1 LVFNLKSKTLDKF
14 RVIIFLILFL
24 LLGCSKPKPFNA
36 LSPNDSTLIF
46 MQKAENIKLPYKLR
60 LAYTKN
66 AVAFLI
72 KEKNDSLNSSN
83 LLRMAHNFYLLNS
96 WEDLKEISHSVLE
109 KSKQKKDA
117 YFIGHAYKLL
127 GTYYLNISYNDS
139 AYYYFLKSEKK
150 FVELN
155 AQREICDIYIQK
167 ALLKY
172 YINDYLGSQA
182 SCINAL
188 KIAKRHSYILNEY
201 DCYMYLQ
208 LNLFEL
214 HDYKSAIEY
223 CNKSILLVKNNPSIF
238 KPQDLAFSLK
248 AIGNNY
254 YKWGKNKEAIK
265 YYERALL
272 KKNLAICY
280 KTFYCNL
287 IDNYGEALLNSGKI
301 KNVEKLLFFSN
312 RIRDSLHINQCK
324 NYNRLYI
331 SQYYQA
337 TKQLEKAKQFAQE
350 AYNLSK
356 SYRNAG
362 DILLSLKQLAK
373 VDTMNALKYSQEYIR
388 ISDSMQHLERIT
400 RNKFAKI
407 AYETEEITNEKE
419 QAIKQKWIFLNITVV
434 LWLVGI
440 LLFIIILQRNKQKE
454 MRLLQDQQKANEEIY
469 QLIQNQQTKID
480 EGRQIEKK
488 RIAQDLHDGIMNRLA
503 STRLNLHV
511 IAEKPS
517 VESLKKCLPF
527 IDGIQDIE
535 KEIRNI
541 AHDLNSNA
549 FANKTSFIAVVE
561 LFIEEQK
568 SISNSKYHLEID
580 TSINWEQIEGY
591 KKIHLFRIL
600 QESIQNIEKHAKAK
614 NIIVSILKVE
624 NQLLIEIFDDGNGFT
639 LKRKKK
645 GIGLQNIF
653 SRAKCCN
660 GSADIKSKI
669 NEGTTVIVK
678 IPI

>member
-1 LVFNLKSKTLDKF
+1 MDKF
-14 RVIIFLILFL
+14 RVIIFLMLIL
-24 LLGCSKPKPFNA
+24 LLGCSKSKPSNSV
-36 LSPNDSTLIF
+36 SPNDSTIIF
-46 MQKAENIKLPYKLR
+46 MERAENIKLPYKLR
-60 LAYTKN
+60 LAHTKN
-66 AVAFLI
+66 AVTSLI

-83 LLRMAHNFYLLNS
+83 LLRMAQNFYLLNS
-96 WEDLKEISHSVLE
+96 WENLKKTGYSVLE
-109 KSKQKKDA
+109 KSKEKKDN

-127 GTYYLNISYNDS
+127 GIYYLNISYNDS

-150 FVELN
+150 FIELN
-155 AQREICDIYIQK
+155 AQKEICDIYIQK
-167 ALLKY
+167 ALLNY

-182 SCINAL
+182 SCIKAL
-188 KIAKRHSYILNEY
+188 KIAKRLHYVLYEY

-208 LNLFEL
+208 LNLSEL

-223 CNKSILLVKNNPSIF
+223 CNKSIVLVQNNPSIL

-254 YKWGKNKEAIK
+254 FKWGKIKEAIK
-265 YYERALL
+265 YYELALL
-272 KKNLAICY
+272 KKNLAVRY
-280 KTFYCNL
+280 QTFYCNL
-287 IDNYGEALLNSGKI
+287 LDNYCQVLLKTGNI
-301 KNVEKLLFFSN
+301 KNVENLLFLTSK
-312 RIRDSLHINQCK
+312 IRDSLNINQCK

-331 SQYYQA
+331 SQYYQY
-337 TKQLEKAKQFAQE
+337 TNQLENAKFFAQE
-350 AYNLSK
+350 AYRLSK

-362 DILLSLKQLAK
+362 DILLSLKQLTK
-373 VDTMNALKYSQEYIR
+373 VDTINALKYSQEYIR
-388 ISDSMQHLERIT
+388 ISDSMQQLERVT

-407 AYETEEITNEKE
+407 AYETEEITTEKDK
-419 QAIKQKWIFLNITVV
+419 AVKQKWIFLSIAI
-434 LWLVGI
+434 LLLLIGI
-440 LLFIIILQRNKQKE
+440 LLFIIIHQRTKQKE

-503 STRLNLHV
+503 STRLNLHI

-517 VESLKKCLPF
+517 LESLKKSLPF

-561 LFIEEQK
+561 SFIEEQK
-568 SISNSKYHLEID
+568 RISSSKYHLEID
-580 TSINWEQIEGY
+580 MSINWEQIEGF

-600 QESIQNIEKHAKAK
+600 QEAIQNIEKHAKAK
-614 NIIVSILKVE
+614 NVIVSILKTE
-624 NQLLIEIFDDGNGFT
+624 NQLLIEIFDDGNGFS
-639 LKRKKK
+639 LKRRKK

-660 GSADIKSKI
+660 GTAEIKSKI
-669 NEGTTVIVK
+669 SEGTTVIVK